1 MLAALAFAIG
11 IAATPQQAAIDA
23 TVGDPRTKAIRTNVV
38 GNVALVRVQGGMD
51 EGVPISGSILV
62 QHFSFGWQALDYVD
76 DACVLFARG
85 LSYRIMNRLMIG
97 QSLRTRRSACRE
109 HIDLD
114 GGPQAD
120 VAAVREMMPGPFVPT
135 VIVSG
140 RYAVGTRYGFGGG
153 QSVFMRGRELAPD
166 RRCRWRDG
174 SRRAQPLGRADAR
187 DLRIPYLRRDVREVT
202 KL

>member
-153 QSVFMRGRELAPD
+153 QSVFMRAGASWRRIGGAGGAMGVAELN
-166 RRCRWRDG
+166 R
-174 SRRAQPLGRADAR
+174 LGVPMPAICAFHTYDA
-187 DLRIPYLRRDVREVT
+187 T
-202 KL
+202 CAK